1 MRKVERW
8 IELEVIID
16 NGSAFLTY
24 KKIKETKSSRK
35 EYSFPAEVP
44 LIKLIRVARDSSKMS
59 ALMPQEHQ
67 IKVRSDK
74 REKTHLRKF
83 VHRSWYIKAN
93 KLYGSPSKIQ
103 SQEVEQR
110 GSWTM

>member
-1 MRKVERW
+1 M
-8 IELEVIID
+8 
-16 NGSAFLTY
+16 
-24 KKIKETKSSRK
+24 
-35 EYSFPAEVP
+35 
-44 LIKLIRVARDSSKMS
+44 IKLIGAAIKSAVARDSSKIS

-83 VHRSWYIKAN
+83 ARRSWYIKAY

-103 SQEVEQR
+103 YR
-110 GSWTM
+110 N